1 MSSFNTPRDPDASS
15 PGLASPVG
23 RAAPGLAPAPGRP
36 GAAHQI
42 ILAAAF
48 LGWMFSGFQM
58 AVMTLASR
66 AATTEFLRSGVVGP
80 AQPWSW
86 SRLGQFSVPERA
98 PRPGIA
104 TGTAAENAA
113 NADQTTSYDEE
124 AALRAIAAKWLSWY
138 NAAFLL
144 GAAAGGLV
152 FGWLGD
158 YVGRVRAMA
167 ASIFCFSVFSLIGYW
182 AVTPEQLLLLRL
194 LCGAGVGGM
203 WPTGVALAS
212 EAWPDAS
219 RPLVSGI
226 LGTAANVGL
235 VILNGL
241 GLWFPVT
248 PTTWRWTLL
257 VCSTPIVL
265 APVVWFGVPESQ
277 RWLAARHA
285 QQAAGQHVWLGTVFG
300 PALLRRTLLGIAL
313 GTIPLLGGWGAT
325 QWLIP
330 WADQVRGAADPRA
343 KALAGVLRS
352 GGAAVGSLVG
362 GGLASLLGRR
372 ATYFVISL
380 LSLGLGEYLYLF
392 ASPRDPQFGTLVF
405 LLGLVST
412 IFFGWL
418 PLYLPELFP
427 TYARAAGAGVS
438 FNFGRILTAGGV
450 LAAGWITYQLGDDYG
465 RAGSVTTLVYALG
478 MVVILLAPDTTRQR
492 WDEALGKEAGQAR

>member
-1 MSSFNTPRDPDASS
+1 MTDRD
-15 PGLASPVG
+15 L
-23 RAAPGLAPAPGRP
+23 LPAPMPPMAPPSSR
-36 GAAHQI
+36 ASRQI
-42 ILAAAF
+42 ILWAAF

-66 AATTEFLRSGVVGP
+66 AATTEFLRSGMVSP
-80 AQPWSW
+80 AQPWSLA
-86 SRLGQFSVPERA
+86 RLGRLSLAGPLA
-98 PRPGIA
+98 RPLA
-104 TGTAAENAA
+104 EPSHMSENAV
-113 NADQTTSYDEE
+113 NLGTTDISDEE
-124 AALRAIAAKWLSWY
+124 TALRAIAAKWLSWY
-138 NAAFLL
+138 NAAFLF
-144 GAAAGGLV
+144 GAAGGGLV

-158 YVGRVRAMA
+158 YLGRVRAMA
-167 ASIFCFSVFSLIGYW
+167 ASILCFSMFSLAGYW

-241 GLWFPVT
+241 GWWFPVT
-248 PTTWRWTLL
+248 PDAWRWTLL
-257 VCSTPIVL
+257 VCGAPALL
-265 APVVWFGVPESQ
+265 APLVWFGVPESE
-277 RWLAARHA
+277 RWLAASR
-285 QQAAGQHVWLGTVFG
+285 QQMAAGQRVWLGTVFG
-300 PALLRRTLLGIAL
+300 PALVRRTLLGIAL

-352 GGAAVGSLVG
+352 GGAAVGSLMG

-380 LSLGLGEYLYLF
+380 LSLALGEYLYLF
-392 ASPRDPQFGTLVF
+392 GSPNDPQFGTLVF
-405 LLGLVST
+405 LLGFVST

-438 FNFGRILTAGGV
+438 FNFGRILTAAGV
-450 LAAGWITYQLGDDYG
+450 LAAGWITFQFGDDYG

-478 MVVILLAPDTTRQR
+478 MVVILFAPDTTRTR
-492 WDEALGKEAGQAR
+492 WDEGGPASCGTAR

>member
-1 MSSFNTPRDPDASS
+1 MTTSNPPPA
-15 PGLASPVG
+15 PMHP
-23 RAAPGLAPAPGRP
+23 AAPPASRFSR
-36 GAAHQI
+36 QI

-48 LGWMFSGFQM
+48 FGWMFSGFQM

-66 AATTEFLRSGVVGP
+66 AATTEFLRSGMVSP
-80 AQPWSW
+80 TQPWSLA
-86 SRLGQFSVPERA
+86 RLGVFSWGERPAKSGEA
-98 PRPGIA
+98 PVFISIRD
-104 TGTAAENAA
+104 GTL
-113 NADQTTSYDEE
+113 DPVTTSDEE
-124 AALRAIAAKWLSWY
+124 VALRAIAAKWLSWY
-138 NAAFLL
+138 NAAFLF
-144 GAAAGGLV
+144 GAAGGGLV

-158 YVGRVRAMA
+158 YLGRVRAMA

-241 GLWFPVT
+241 GWWMPVT
-248 PTTWRWTLL
+248 PAAWRWTLL
-257 VCSTPIVL
+257 VCATPVLL
-265 APVVWFGVPESQ
+265 APLVWFGVPESQ
-277 RWLAARHA
+277 RWLAARKE
-285 QQAAGQHVWLGTVFG
+285 QVAAGQRVWLGTVFG
-300 PALLRRTLLGIAL
+300 PKLVHRTLLGIAL

-352 GGAAVGSLVG
+352 GGAAVGSLLG

-380 LSLGLGEYLYLF
+380 LSLAIGEYLYLF
-392 ASPRDPQFGTLVF
+392 ASPGDAHFGALVF
-405 LLGLVST
+405 LLGFVST

-438 FNFGRILTAGGV
+438 FNFGRILTAAGV
-450 LAAGWITYQLGDDYG
+450 LAAGWITYQFGDDYG

-478 MVVILLAPDTTRQR
+478 MVVILFAPDTTRQR
-492 WDEALGKEAGQAR
+492 WDEASPTKVDSAR